1 MKILVVGGSRGTGAA
16 VARTLAADGHLVTAF
31 ARSASVAGLGE
42 HGIVAL
48 DGDVMDADDLA
59 KAMIGQDAV
68 VVTLGISDNPLKV
81 QYLRRASTP
90 LDIRSAGTGRVV
102 EAMRAAGLRRLAVQ
116 TTYGLGTSRRHLDL
130 QWKLIFSL
138 LLRPQ
143 IRDSERQEQ
152 VVRDSGLDWTLI
164 RPVALTDEDATA
176 SAHVDPRDQRL
187 GMHVARAQVARVFG
201 DVIDDPASVGRTL
214 SVSS

>member
-31 ARSASVAGLGE
+31 ARSASSAGLDE
-42 HGIVAL
+42 HGIVAC
-48 DGDVMDADDLA
+48 DGDVMDADDLG

-90 LDIRSAGTGRVV
+90 LDIRSAGTRKVV
-102 EAMRAAGLRRLAVQ
+102 EAMQTAGLRRLVVL
-116 TTYGLGTSRRHLDL
+116 TVYGLDEGRRHLDL

-138 LLRPQ
+138 MLRPQ
-143 IRDSERQEQ
+143 IRDTAVQER
-152 VVRDSGLDWTLI
+152 VVRESGLDWTLV
-164 RPVALTDEDATA
+164 RPVSLTDEETTAPAYVDA
-176 SAHVDPRDQRL
+176 HDQRL
-187 GMHVARAQVARVFG
+187 RLQVARGQVARVFA
-201 DVIDDPASVGRTL
+201 DVIEEPASIRQTL